1 MTEPHSTGDEKAI
14 EVQSVSKSFGAYQA
28 LKSVSFHIG
37 SNEFFTMLGP
47 SGCGKTTLLRMLAG
61 FESPDTGSILLGGSE
76 VVAIPPHKRR
86 VNTVFQSYAL
96 FPHMTLEQNVAYGL
110 ENLGWEQA
118 RIRARVGEML
128 ERVHMGAMARR
139 KPAQLSGGQRQRIA
153 LARALA
159 PEPEVLLLDEP
170 LSALDLKLRQAM
182 RDELRTLQRD
192 TGITFVFVTHDQ
204 EEALD
209 MSDRIAVL
217 GGGEVQQ
224 IGTPAEIY
232 EEPVN
237 RFVAD
242 FVGETNFLDVEVLE
256 AAGGE
261 ATVRTPFGLAITVPA
276 TGPTV
281 KGRATLSV
289 RPEKINLGNQAEGI
303 TFEGRITNKNYMG
316 GYTHYTLD
324 VSGTE
329 LRASRRNASREG
341 DTIPLGATVPVGFVA
356 GSARVL
362 AA

>member
-1 MTEPHSTGDEKAI
+1 MSQQNAVDVI
-14 EVQSVSKSFGAYQA
+14 DVSKSFGSFQA
-28 LKSVSFHIG
+28 LRSVNFQIRE
-37 SNEFFTMLGP
+37 NEFFTMLGP
-47 SGCGKTTLLRMLAG
+47 SGCGKTTLLRMMAG
-61 FESPDTGSILLGGSE
+61 FEAPDTGNILLHDRDI
-76 VVAIPPHKRR
+76 VDIPPHKRR

-96 FPHMTLEQNVAYGL
+96 FPHMTLEQNIAFGL
-110 ENLGWEQA
+110 ENMGWDRA

-128 ERVHMGAMARR
+128 ERVHMDAFAAR

-217 GGGEVQQ
+217 GGGQVQQ
-224 IGTPAEIY
+224 IGTPAQIY
-232 EEPVN
+232 EEPAN

-242 FVGETNFLDVEVLE
+242 FVGETNFLDVDVL
-256 AAGGE
+256 GSDGQS
-261 ATVRTPFGLAITVPA
+261 ATVRTPFGLVIQVPSA
-276 TGPTV
+276 THVP
-281 KGRATLSV
+281 KGKATLSI
-289 RPEKINLGNQAEGI
+289 RPEKLNLGDQVQGIDFEAEVLK
-303 TFEGRITNKNYMG
+303 THYLG
-316 GYTHYTLD
+316 GYSHYLLS
-324 VSGTE
+324 VGGTQI
-329 LRASRRNASREG
+329 RASRRNASREG
-341 DTIPLGATVPVGFVA
+341 DMIAVGSKVHVGFVD

>member
-1 MTEPHSTGDEKAI
+1 MSQQTAV
-14 EVQSVSKSFGAYQA
+14 EVKSVSKHFGSYQA
-28 LKSVSFHIG
+28 LKSVSFNIG

-61 FESPDTGSILLGGSE
+61 FESPDSGSILLNGRE
-76 VVAIPPHKRR
+76 VVDIPPHRRR

-96 FPHMTLEQNVAYGL
+96 FPHMTLEQNVSYGL
-110 ENLGWEQA
+110 ENLGWDKA
-118 RIRARVGEML
+118 RIRARTGEML
-128 ERVHMGAMARR
+128 ERVHMTPMAKR
-139 KPAQLSGGQRQRIA
+139 KPAQLSGGQRQRVA

-182 RDELRTLQRD
+182 RDELRKLQRD

-224 IGTPAEIY
+224 IGSPTQIY

-256 AAGGE
+256 TAAGQ
-261 ATVRTPFGLAITVPA
+261 ATVRTPFGAVVTAPA
-276 TGPTV
+276 TGATP
-281 KGRATLSV
+281 KGRATLSI
-289 RPEKINLGNQAEGI
+289 RPEKINLGDQAQGVELRG
-303 TFEGRITNKNYMG
+303 EVVNKNYMG

-324 VSGTE
+324 VGGTE
-329 LRASRRNASREG
+329 IRASRRNASREG
-341 DTIPLGATVPVGFVA
+341 DTIPVGSTVPVGFIA
-356 GSARVL
+356 ASARVL

>member
-1 MTEPHSTGDEKAI
+1 MNQTKAI
-14 EVQSVSKSFGAYQA
+14 EVKAVSKNFGNYQA
-28 LKSVSFHIG
+28 LNSVSFNIG

-61 FESPDTGSILLGGSE
+61 FESPTSGSILLHGSE
-76 VVAIPPHKRR
+76 VLNVPPHKRR

-110 ENLGWEQA
+110 ENLGWDQP
-118 RIRARVGEML
+118 RIRSRVGEML
-128 ERVHMGAMARR
+128 ERVHMSSMAKR

-217 GGGEVQQ
+217 GGGDVQQ
-224 IGTPAEIY
+224 IGTPTEIY

-242 FVGETNFLDVEVLE
+242 FVGETNFLEVEVLE
-256 AAGGE
+256 TAPGQ
-261 ATVRTPFGLAITVPA
+261 ATIRTPFGSVLTVPA
-276 TGPTV
+276 TGHTP
-281 KGRATLSV
+281 KGRATLSI
-289 RPEKINLGNQAEGI
+289 RPEKINLGNEADGLAVEGQVV
-303 TFEGRITNKNYMG
+303 NKNYMG

-324 VSGTE
+324 VAGTE

-341 DTIPLGATVPVGFVA
+341 DTIALGSRVPVGFVA

>member
-1 MTEPHSTGDEKAI
+1 MNQPRAI
-14 EVQSVSKSFGAYQA
+14 EVKSVSKSFGIYQA
-28 LKSVSFHIG
+28 LNAVSFVIG

-61 FESPDTGSILLGGSE
+61 FESPDTGSILLNGSE
-76 VVAIPPHKRR
+76 VIDIPPHRRR
-86 VNTVFQSYAL
+86 VNTVFQNYAL

-110 ENLGWEQA
+110 ENLGWDRA
-118 RIRARVGEML
+118 RIRNRVGEML
-128 ERVHMGAMARR
+128 ERVHMDAMATR

-159 PEPEVLLLDEP
+159 PDPEVLLLDEP

-217 GGGEVQQ
+217 GGGDVQQ
-224 IGTPAEIY
+224 IGTPTEIY

-242 FVGETNFLDVEVLE
+242 FVGETNFLDVDVLE
-256 AAGGE
+256 AASGQ
-261 ATVRTPFGLAITVPA
+261 ATVRTPFGVVLTVPA
-276 TGPTV
+276 TGHISE
-281 KGRATLSV
+281 GRATLSI

-303 TFEGRITNKNYMG
+303 AFSGRITGKNYLG

-324 VSGTE
+324 VAGTE
-329 LRASRRNASREG
+329 LRASRRNASRQG
-341 DTIPLGATVPVGFVA
+341 DLIEVGATVQVGFVA
-356 GSARVL
+356 SSARVL

>member
-1 MTEPHSTGDEKAI
+1 MTQPKAI
-14 EVQSVSKSFGAYQA
+14 EVKSVSKNFGTYQA
-28 LKSVSFHIG
+28 LKSVSFNIG

-61 FESPDTGSILLGGSE
+61 FESPSSGSILLNGRE
-76 VVAIPPHKRR
+76 VVDIPPHRRR

-110 ENLGWEQA
+110 ENLGWDGA

-128 ERVHMGAMARR
+128 ERVHMTVMAKR

-224 IGTPAEIY
+224 IGTPTQIY

-256 AAGGE
+256 VAAGQ
-261 ATVRTPFGLAITVPA
+261 ATVRMPFGAVFTAPA
-276 TGPTV
+276 TGHTT
-281 KGRATLSV
+281 KGRATLSI
-289 RPEKINLGNQAEGI
+289 RPEKINLGDQAQGI
-303 TFEGRITNKNYMG
+303 AFEGQIVNKNYMG
-316 GYTHYTLD
+316 GYTHYTLN
-324 VSGTE
+324 VRGTE

-341 DTIPLGATVPVGFVA
+341 DTIESGATVPVGFVA
-356 GSARVL
+356 ASARVL

>member
-1 MTEPHSTGDEKAI
+1 MTQAKAI
-14 EVQSVSKSFGAYQA
+14 EVKSVSKSFGTYQA
-28 LKSVSFHIG
+28 LNAVSFVIG

-61 FESPDTGSILLGGSE
+61 FESPNSGSILLNGEE
-76 VVAIPPHKRR
+76 VISIPPHRRR
-86 VNTVFQSYAL
+86 VNTVFQNYAL

-110 ENLGWEQA
+110 ENLGWERA

-128 ERVHMGAMARR
+128 ERVHMNAMAKRM
-139 KPAQLSGGQRQRIA
+139 PAQLSGGQRQRIA

-217 GGGEVQQ
+217 GSGEVQQ
-224 IGTPAEIY
+224 IGTPTEIY

-256 AAGGE
+256 TLSGQ
-261 ATVRTPFGLAITVPA
+261 ATVRTPFGVALTVAA
-276 TGPTV
+276 TGHAA

-289 RPEKINLGNQAEGI
+289 RPEKINLGDQAEGVI
-303 TFEGRITNKNYMG
+303 FEGRIVNKNYMG

-324 VSGTE
+324 VAGTE

-362 AA
+362 SA

>member
-1 MTEPHSTGDEKAI
+1 MSKHPAV
-14 EVQSVSKSFGAYQA
+14 EVRSVSKNFGVYQA
-28 LKSVSFHIG
+28 LKSVSFEIG
-37 SNEFFTMLGP
+37 TNEFFTMLGP
-47 SGCGKTTLLRMLAG
+47 SGCGKTTLLRMMAG
-61 FESPDTGSILLGGSE
+61 FDSPSSGNILLNGRE
-76 VVAIPPHKRR
+76 VIDIPPHKRP

-118 RIRARVGEML
+118 RIKARVGEML
-128 ERVHMGAMARR
+128 ERVHMSDMAKR
-139 KPAQLSGGQRQRIA
+139 KPAQLSGGQKQRIA

-159 PEPEVLLLDEP
+159 PAPQVLLLDEP

-217 GGGEVQQ
+217 GAGEVQQ
-224 IGTPAEIY
+224 IGTPAQIY

-242 FVGETNFLDVEVLE
+242 FVGETNFLDVEILE
-256 AAGGE
+256 TAPGQ
-261 ATVRTPFGLAITVPA
+261 ATVRTPFGIVLTAPA
-276 TGPTV
+276 TGRTA
-281 KGRATLSV
+281 KGRATLSI
-289 RPEKINLGNQAEGI
+289 RPEKVNLGDEAKGVTLQGQI
-303 TFEGRITNKNYMG
+303 VNKNYMG

-324 VSGTE
+324 VGGTE

-341 DTIPLGATVPVGFVA
+341 DTIALGSMVQVGFVEN
-356 GSARVL
+356 SARVL